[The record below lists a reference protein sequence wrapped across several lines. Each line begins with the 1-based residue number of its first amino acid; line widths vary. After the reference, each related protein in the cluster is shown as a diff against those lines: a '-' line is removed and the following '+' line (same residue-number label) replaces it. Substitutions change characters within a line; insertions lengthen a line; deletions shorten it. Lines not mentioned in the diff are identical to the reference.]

1 MAETFTFCTRVGASG
16 DIKQR
21 AWENDFGD
29 GYVQSGGTGINT
41 KSQEWT
47 HQAIGSLEAGQEL
60 LQMRDFLDRHEGWR
74 SFLWTPPGGTQGRY
88 KVNGYKLDPQGAG
101 LFKISFTMKQVFTPY

>member
-1 MAETFTFCTRVGASG
+1 MAETYGFSTRVGASG

-29 GYVQSGGTGINT
+29 GYIQSGGTGINGN
-41 KSQEWT
+41 SQEWS
-47 HQAIGSLEAGQEL
+47 HQLVGSLEEGQEL
-60 LQMRDFLDRHEGWR
+60 HLVRDFLDRHEGYR

-101 LFKISFTMKQVFTPY
+101 LFRISFTMKQVFTPY